1 MSAIFETPVA
11 RTGIPKIRRFQIGTL
26 AWVLIAAVLIILV
39 VAPFAQLLIKSFS
52 DPVTGGLTFQNYIDA
67 YGKPRHITALLNS
80 LKVGV
85 AVVGLALI
93 FAVPLAWAC
102 SRTDMPGRNF
112 VRISVFG
119 AFIMPPYLGG
129 VGWIL
134 LAGPNSGWI
143 NQLWH
148 FLTNSSEPLLN
159 VFSFGGL
166 VFVTAISS
174 FFLIFVFVSTAFE
187 MISSEMEDAANI
199 LGAGTLRT
207 AFSITMPL
215 VLPSILGS
223 AMLVF
228 LISIAIYGVP
238 ALLSIPARYPVV
250 VIQLSEFFSHPLRI
264 EVAAAYS
271 IPLLLITA
279 ALLGLQRLL
288 LARRGYTAVSGK
300 GGERRLVKLGKWRWV
315 VFGYSMLVVA
325 LSLFMPLLVLLMAA
339 FSKSW
344 ASPLSWANLT
354 LNNFANVLFDNSTTK
369 QALLTSV
376 GVGAVS
382 ATVAILLALA
392 VAYIVLRKL
401 LPMASVLG
409 FLCMSPFVVP
419 GIVLAIGFYAAY
431 ALPPVALYGTYAILA
446 LAFITRF
453 LPVAFSL
460 SMAGIRG
467 IHAEMEDA
475 VRILGGNRFTA
486 VRHVVAPLLKRTLIG
501 GWILIFVPAAQELS
515 TAIFLTGPTTRVVS
529 VVLLDLSEEGQL
541 EVLAA
546 LGCLLLLIITA
557 VVAVGFRFLGRD
569 FMLRKS

>member
-1 MSAIFETPVA
+1 
-11 RTGIPKIRRFQIGTL
+11 
-26 AWVLIAAVLIILV
+26 
-39 VAPFAQLLIKSFS
+39 
-52 DPVTGGLTFQNYIDA
+52 
-67 YGKPRHITALLNS
+67 
-80 LKVGV
+80 
-85 AVVGLALI
+85 
-93 FAVPLAWAC
+93 
-102 SRTDMPGRNF
+102 
-112 VRISVFG
+112 
-119 AFIMPPYLGG
+119 
-129 VGWIL
+129 
-134 LAGPNSGWI
+134 
-143 NQLWH
+143 
-148 FLTNSSEPLLN
+148 
-159 VFSFGGL
+159 
-166 VFVTAISS
+166 
-174 FFLIFVFVSTAFE
+174 
-187 MISSEMEDAANI
+187 
-199 LGAGTLRT
+199 
-207 AFSITMPL
+207 
-215 VLPSILGS
+215 
-223 AMLVF
+223 
-228 LISIAIYGVP
+228 
-238 ALLSIPARYPVV
+238 
-250 VIQLSEFFSHPLRI
+250 LSEFFSHPLRI

-315 VFGYSMLVVA
+315 VFGYSMMVVA